1 MTKDEALKIA
11 WEALAYINEGANN
24 QGPHTGISWRCAA
37 NKSAKALNAIK
48 AALEAK
54 DEPVAW
60 SEDFD
65 AMPFN
70 TYCKAIVDWYSH
82 SRDGDSFLEGRDV
95 EVIVVKYESG
105 KGEYDTVFIH
115 EGNKQYAYTR
125 CEVSKWKPLYL
136 SLIHI

>member
-1 MTKDEALKIA
+1 MT
-11 WEALAYINEGANN
+11 NEFNPDWDTQAVLVEEI
-24 QGPHTGISWRCAA
+24 QRM
-37 NKSAKALNAIK
+37 AKRIEE
-48 AALEAK
+48 LEAK
-54 DEPVAW
+54 DAPVAW

-95 EVIVVKYESG
+95 EVIIVKYESG
-105 KGEYDTVFIH
+105 EDEYDTVFIH

-125 CEVSKWKPLYL
+125 CEVSKWKPLYAYPFKE
-136 SLIHI
+136 